1 MKPIIYFIGAGI
13 SILLSIYIFIFGTWA
28 NHEIIAVFVGMW
40 APTIIG
46 IGIFN
51 TLLGILDEMC
61 CAHRRIE
68 DRQTKQG
75 EDQ

>member
-1 MKPIIYFIGAGI
+1 MKPIVYFVGAGI
-13 SILLSIYIFIFGTWA
+13 SILLSIYIFIFGTAA
-28 NHEIIAVFVGMW
+28 NHQLIAVFIGLW

-51 TLLGILDEMC
+51 TLLGIHDEMC

-68 DRQTKQG
+68 DRQAKD
-75 EDQ
+75 E

>member
-1 MKPIIYFIGAGI
+1 MKPIVYFIGAGL
-13 SILLSIYIFIFGTWA
+13 SILLSIYLFIFGTSA
-28 NHEIIAVFVGMW
+28 NHESMAIFVGLW

-46 IGIFN
+46 LGVFN

-68 DRQTKQG
+68 DRQTRPH
-75 EDQ
+75 DH